1 MKKSLATLFCLVCLT
16 LILPVQGRCEED
28 GAIVRICY
36 PNKAQYA
43 PFILARETNAWEKNG
58 LTVHNIVIAG
68 GGIEAAEA
76 LVAGEADVAA
86 MGDAPALIALSR
98 NGSLKILTSYMTSEN
113 MHRLIVSQASN
124 IVGPSDLIGKKIA
137 VHTGTSTYGALLLYL
152 KKHGIDQK
160 EVTLVG
166 IPPQFFPEAMQKGE
180 VDAIAGSE
188 PWPQNVLD
196 KNPTARQLT
205 TLAGLG
211 NTYPHLILGRADFL
225 QASPEKSR
233 VLLRVIAD
241 MESLLRERPE
251 EAAKLIARATGR
263 PWQKEL
269 AALSELQW
277 SVRID
282 ETIRKSLLQTAGF
295 LLAEGKFKKLPDL
308 NAAIQG
314 Q

>member
-1 MKKSLATLFCLVCLT
+1 MSKTVIALFLVAFLALF
-16 LILPVQGRCEED
+16 LPGQGGCEESD
-28 GAIVRICY
+28 SVIRVCY

-58 LTVHNIVIAG
+58 LAVKNIVIAG
-68 GGIEAAEA
+68 GGIEVAEA
-76 LVAGEADVAA
+76 LIAGEADVAA
-86 MGDAPALIALSR
+86 MGDAPALIAVSR
-98 NGSLKILTSYMTSEN
+98 NGNFKILTSYMTSEN

-124 IVGPSDLIGKKIA
+124 IAGPSDLIGKRIA
-137 VHTGTSTYGALLLYL
+137 VHAGTSTYGALLLYL
-152 KKHGIDQK
+152 KKHGIDKK
-160 EVTLVG
+160 EVTLVA
-166 IPPQFFPEAMQKGE
+166 ISPQFFPEAMQKGE

-241 MESLLRERPE
+241 MESLLRDRPE

-277 SVRID
+277 SSGID
-282 ETIRKSLLQTAGF
+282 ETIKKSLLQTAEF
-295 LLAEGKFKKLPDL
+295 LLAEKKLKKIPDL
-308 NAAIQG
+308 KTAIQE